1 MSSRLPQNGSA
12 VSRSAA
18 AKSPAKA
25 ARAAKP
31 ARAASAAKTT
41 GAAGAAGPGVTLVP
55 IAPLRAR
62 LAVVIKSRRSP
73 AVKRKVWTIKHNGR
87 RYAVFDSGGQLEVTD
102 ARCPHNGG
110 PLTGGVVRD
119 GAVICPWHLYCFD
132 LRTGEC
138 RTAAGYRLRKYPVL
152 SRDGRLFAQ
161 LPGVARPRAWS
172 RLLQV
177 RRSARKPAPD

>member
-1 MSSRLPQNGSA
+1 
-12 VSRSAA
+12 
-18 AKSPAKA
+18 
-25 ARAAKP
+25 
-31 ARAASAAKTT
+31 
-41 GAAGAAGPGVTLVP
+41 VTLVP
-55 IAPLRAR
+55 VAPLRAR

-73 AVKRKVWTIKHNGR
+73 AVKRKAWTIKHNGR

-172 RLLQV
+172 RLWRLLQV

>member
-1 MSSRLPQNGSA
+1 MGQAADARLAGG
-12 VSRSAA
+12 R
-18 AKSPAKA
+18 
-25 ARAAKP
+25 
-31 ARAASAAKTT
+31 
-41 GAAGAAGPGVTLVP
+41 AGAQLAAESGVTLVP

-62 LAVVIKSRRSP
+62 LALVIKSRRSP
-73 AVKRKVWTIKHNGR
+73 AIELRAWTIKHNGR

-110 PLTGGVVRD
+110 PLTVGVVRD
-119 GAVICPWHLYCFD
+119 GAVICPWHRYAFD

-161 LPGVARPRAWS
+161 LPGAARPRAWL
-172 RLLQV
+172 RLRRQLRLQ
-177 RRSARKPAPD
+177 RSARKPAPD

>member
-1 MSSRLPQNGSA
+1 MGQAADVRLAGGQAGA
-12 VSRSAA
+12 Q
-18 AKSPAKA
+18 
-25 ARAAKP
+25 RAAE
-31 ARAASAAKTT
+31 
-41 GAAGAAGPGVTLVP
+41 PGVTLVP
-55 IAPLRAR
+55 IAPLRVR
-62 LAVVIKSRRSP
+62 LALVIKFRRRP
-73 AVKRKVWTIKHNGR
+73 ANERRAWTIKHNGR

-102 ARCPHNGG
+102 ARCPHNGR

-119 GAVICPWHLYCFD
+119 GAVICPRHRYCFD

-172 RLLQV
+172 LQLRAGV
-177 RRSARKPAPD
+177 ALISRRPRREIARSRP